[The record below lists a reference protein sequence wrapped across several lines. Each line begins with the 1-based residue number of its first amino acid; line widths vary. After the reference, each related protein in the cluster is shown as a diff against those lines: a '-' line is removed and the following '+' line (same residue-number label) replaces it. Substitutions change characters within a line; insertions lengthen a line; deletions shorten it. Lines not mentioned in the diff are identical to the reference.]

1 MKILCAV
8 HRDPW
13 CADAGGVE
21 RVVARL
27 AQGLARR
34 GHELLVVCGSLEAG
48 SDGLE
53 RRRVEFDGGSAELCT
68 IRRADLHHD
77 HWQKSLSARAGR
89 RFEDLVA
96 AERPQVVHVHH
107 WLRLSRDLV
116 LRAARAGAPAAVTLH
131 DHHLSCPLTFRVRP
145 DGNAPCESK
154 SGVVPCVACA
164 DSLPPKAHW
173 LPTEARWTEFSLRRH
188 DLVREARLARVL
200 LAPSPEHAAQL
211 RRHLAPELDPL
222 AFEVLPHPSPALPR
236 LPPADTSDGVLRVAV
251 CGRLAREKGVDVL
264 FDAYDAAAAR
274 AAIELHL
281 LGAAGDAASAER
293 YARRAAV
300 HGARVVLHG
309 AYEAGRLASHPALAR
324 CHLAVL
330 PSIAAESHG
339 LVLDELLQL
348 GRPCLVSALPAYAA
362 RAQAGCL
369 AFAPG
374 DAQQLARL
382 LVELAQD
389 PRRVARLAAELP
401 PARDPLAEEEAWL
414 ARHEALYGRCLEA
427 GAPPTPAGGEAWYE
441 ERMRTFAE
449 TQWDAALSRS
459 TRAQL
464 GYDA

>member
-1 MKILCAV
+1 MKVLLAC

-21 RVVARL
+21 RIVARL
-27 AQGLARR
+27 AGGLVRR
-34 GHELLVVCGSLEAG
+34 GSAVVVACGSTEAG
-48 SDGLE
+48 VDATE
-53 RRRVEFDGGSAELCT
+53 ERRVELEGGGVELRV

-116 LRAARAGAPAAVTLH
+116 LRSARAGAPAALSLH

-145 DGNAPCESK
+145 GDKATCESK
-154 SGVVPCVACA
+154 SGVMPCVGCA
-164 DSLPPKAHW
+164 DSLPPVAHW

-200 LAPSPEHAAQL
+200 LAPSDAHVAEL
-211 RRHLAPELDPL
+211 RRHLAPELDQL

-236 LPPADTSDGVLRVAV
+236 LPAAEPRHGMLRVVV
-251 CGRLAREKGVDVL
+251 CGRMAREKGTDVV
-264 FDAYDAAAAR
+264 FDALDLVASR
-274 AAIELHL
+274 AHIEAHF
-281 LGAAGDAASAER
+281 LGAAGDPESASR
-293 YARRAAV
+293 YARRAAS
-300 HGARVVLHG
+300 HEGRVVLHG
-309 AYEAGRLASHPALAR
+309 AYQASALAMHPAVR
-324 CHLAVL
+324 DCDVAVL

-348 GRPCLVSALPAYAA
+348 GRPCLVAALPAYAR
-362 RAQAGCL
+362 RAASGCI
-369 AFAPG
+369 AHAPG
-374 DAQQLARL
+374 DAQALADQ
-382 LVELAQD
+382 LVELARD
-389 PRRVARLAAELP
+389 GARVRGLCAALP
-401 PARDPLAEEEAWL
+401 PPRDAQAEEEAWIE
-414 ARHEALYGRCLEA
+414 RHLALYERCAAA
-427 GAPPTPAGGEAWYE
+427 GAPAAGGGGDAWYE

-459 TRAQL
+459 TRGQL